1 MTSGA
6 EIPAKLRQK
15 YAFLWKTREEMTASE
30 RRWKWVK
37 KDALPADL
45 QKIMDMLMGGKK
57 KKGEDGDDDDDKK
70 RPNEQKDKDQD
81 IEDAMTKI
89 KRDYLSIDFTQYPNV
104 SEIVDAL
111 KEERMKTKYSAVYHA
126 QVLQKIFDEMPC
138 VQEHEIKMKIEVIIY
153 LVNTLFQTARTSFLP
168 REQWITVHDRVRE
181 LIKLC
186 KSTEFIKTLTEA
198 HAPTPE
204 KPPV

>member
-1 MTSGA
+1 MLSGA

-57 KKGEDGDDDDDKK
+57 KKGEDGEDDDDKK

-104 SEIVDAL
+104 NEILDEL
-111 KEERMKTKYSAVYHA
+111 K
-126 QVLQKIFDEMPC
+126 
-138 VQEHEIKMKIEVIIY
+138 
-153 LVNTLFQTARTSFLP
+153 
-168 REQWITVHDRVRE
+168 
-181 LIKLC
+181 
-186 KSTEFIKTLTEA
+186 
-198 HAPTPE
+198 
-204 KPPV
+204 